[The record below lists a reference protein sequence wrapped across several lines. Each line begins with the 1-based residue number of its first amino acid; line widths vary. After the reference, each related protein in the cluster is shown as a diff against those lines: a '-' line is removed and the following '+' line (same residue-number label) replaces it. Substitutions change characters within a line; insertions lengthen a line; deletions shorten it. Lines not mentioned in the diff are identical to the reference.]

1 MMMMMIVIIIIEI
14 DVMQQ
19 VVFHFASSSSSS
31 SPLRLHQSIIVID
44 DCRLYGVICIYRI
57 SKKKRSNVR

>member
-1 MMMMMIVIIIIEI
+1 MMMIVIIIIEI

-31 SPLRLHQSIIVID
+31 LRLHQSIIVID

-57 SKKKRSNVR
+57 SKKKEAMFDDDMS